1 MASSSQINKLR
12 IIVNLDYVQTLIKIT
27 IKTLTE
33 SIHLLIISIHII
45 VPILTETIEIL
56 SILIDGVRSLFEMH
70 QLPHFSINE
79 PLRDIVFFESLF
91 EFRPSDPV
99 AFVAASIKNAP
110 TKSALHP

>member
-1 MASSSQINKLR
+1 
-12 IIVNLDYVQTLIKIT
+12 
-27 IKTLTE
+27 
-33 SIHLLIISIHII
+33 
-45 VPILTETIEIL
+45 
-56 SILIDGVRSLFEMH
+56 MH
-70 QLPHFSINE
+70 QLSHFSINE